1 MLKKNLSLLLVAL
14 LLTGLLSTSLATPG
28 YAQGADCADT
38 YTVQADDWLSKIA
51 DRFLGNVLAYPA
63 IVDAT
68 NAAANADDSF
78 TAIRNADLIEVGQKL
93 CIPAAEEAQASLSEI
108 GSDISAGTAQ
118 YGGTLQVAFQNEWA
132 GLDPHTVSSYSS
144 YQILNNVVEGLT
156 FYDDNLNLVPWLA
169 ESWQQ
174 SEDGLTWTFKL
185 REGVLFHNGREM
197 TAEDVKWSFER
208 LIDPATGAGNAARV
222 GPPETKIEAVDK
234 YTVAITHP
242 EPFGIFP
249 QSLGFDKSTG
259 IVAKESVNEQGII
272 VEPIGTGPFK
282 IGEVEGTTRLVLEK
296 NEDYWQE
303 GLPYL
308 DAVEIRPIPDDTVRE
323 TALRSGEVDWI
334 LSIAPQNYESLQAA
348 PNIVVS
354 TAPQLSYDYI
364 GVNLEREPFSDVR
377 VRQAIAM
384 ALDRDQIA
392 QAGYFG
398 LAETI
403 QGPTGPGSPWYF
415 DYAPYEQDLNQAQAL
430 LAEAGYPDGFEM
442 ELLPTVQYGETVR
455 AAQVIQQQLAAIG
468 IEASINAPEWS
479 EWLELE
485 GSGQYDAY
493 ICNWNGLID
502 ADQYYYLQHKS
513 DQVFNFTG
521 YNNPE
526 FDQLV
531 TEARS
536 TSDFD
541 ERYDIYEQLNQ
552 ILVDDAPYIYMY
564 NKLEVRAYSPQ
575 VKGFVTRPDQA
586 NNFWTAW
593 LDEEATGPAE

>member
-1 MLKKNLSLLLVAL
+1 MVKKYFSLIVVAL
-14 LLTGLLSTSLATPG
+14 VMAGLVGNSVAIPA
-28 YAQGADCADT
+28 YAQADCDST
-38 YTVQADDWLSKIA
+38 YTVQADDWLSRIA
-51 DRFLGNVLAYPA
+51 DRFLGDVLAYPA

-68 NAAANADDSF
+68 NAAANADESF
-78 TAIRNADLIEVGQKL
+78 DAIRNADVIEVGQVL
-93 CIPAAEEAQASLSEI
+93 CIPASEAAQASLAEI
-108 GSDISAGTAQ
+108 GTDISADEAQ
-118 YGGTLQVAFQNEWA
+118 PGGTLKVAFQNEWA

-144 YQILNNVVEGLT
+144 YQILNNVLEGLT
-156 FYDDNLNLVPWLA
+156 FYDNNLNLVPWLA
-169 ESWQQ
+169 ESWEQ
-174 SEDGLTWTFKL
+174 SEDGLTWTFHL
-185 REGVLFHNGREM
+185 REGVMFTNGREM

-222 GPPETKIEAVDK
+222 GPPETQIEVIDD

-249 QSLGFDKSTG
+249 QSIGFDKSTG
-259 IVAKESVNEQGII
+259 IVAKESVNEDGII
-272 VEPIGTGPFK
+272 VEPIGTGPFQ
-282 IGEVEGTTRLVLEK
+282 ISEVEGTTRMVLTK

-308 DAVEIRPIPDDTVRE
+308 DAIEITPIPDDTVRE
-323 TALRSGEVDWI
+323 TALLSGDVDWV
-334 LSIAPQNYESLQAA
+334 LSIAPQNYESLEAN
-348 PNIVVS
+348 PDVVVS
-354 TAPQLSYDYI
+354 TAPQLSYDYMGI
-364 GVNLEREPFSDVR
+364 NLTREPFTDVR
-377 VRQAIAM
+377 VRQAIAL
-384 ALDRDQIA
+384 ALDREEIA
-392 QAGYFG
+392 AAGYFG

-403 QGPTGPGSPWYF
+403 EGPTGPGSPWYF
-415 DYAPYEQDLNQAQAL
+415 DYAPYGQDIERAKEL

-468 IEASINAPEWS
+468 ITASINAPEWS
-479 EWLELE
+479 QWLELE
-485 GSGQYDAY
+485 GNFNYDAY

-521 YNNPE
+521 YENPE
-526 FDQLV
+526 FDELV

-541 ERYDIYEQLNQ
+541 ERYQIYQDLNQ

-564 NKLEVRAYSPQ
+564 NKLEIRAYSPQ
-575 VKGFVTRPDQA
+575 VKGFVTRSDQA
-586 NNFWTAW
+586 NNFWTVW
-593 LDEEATGPAE
+593 LDQSAEE

>member
-1 MLKKNLSLLLVAL
+1 MIKKYFSILTVGLILV
-14 LLTGLLSTSLATPG
+14 SVLAAAGAIPVQ
-28 YAQGADCADT
+28 AQVDCSDT

-93 CIPAAEEAQASLSEI
+93 CIPSAEAAEASLGEI
-108 GSDISAGTAQ
+108 GGDVTVSPAK
-118 YGGTLQVAFQNEWA
+118 YGGTLKAAFQNEWA

-144 YQILNNVVEGLT
+144 YQILNNVLEGLT

-169 ESWQQ
+169 ESWEQ

-185 REGVLFHNGREM
+185 REGVMFHNGREM

-222 GPPETKIEAVDK
+222 GPPDTKIEVIDD

-259 IVAKESVNEQGII
+259 IVAKESLNEDGII
-272 VEPIGTGPFK
+272 VQPIGTGPFK
-282 IGEVEGTTRLVLEK
+282 ISEVEGTTRILLEK

-308 DAVEIRPIPDDTVRE
+308 DAVEITPIPDDTVRE
-323 TALRSGEVDWI
+323 TALRSGDVDWV
-334 LSIAPQNYESLQAA
+334 LAIAPQNFDTLQAD
-348 PNIVVS
+348 PNVVVS
-354 TAPQLSYDYI
+354 TAPQLSYDYMGI
-364 GVNLEREPFSDVR
+364 NLTREPFNDVR
-377 VRQAIAM
+377 VRQAIALV
-384 ALDRDQIA
+384 LDREQIA
-392 QAGYFG
+392 DAGYFG

-403 QGPTGPGSPWYF
+403 QGPTGSGSPWYF
-415 DYAPYEQDLNQAQAL
+415 DYQPYDRNIEQAKAL
-430 LAEAGYPDGFEM
+430 LADAGYPDGFEM

-455 AAQVIQQQLAAIG
+455 AAQVIQQQLAEIG
-468 IEASINAPEWS
+468 ITATINAPEWS

-485 GSGQYDAY
+485 GNFNYDAY

-502 ADQYYYLQHKS
+502 ADQYYFLQHKS

-521 YNNPE
+521 YDNPE

-531 TEARS
+531 TEGRS
-536 TSDFD
+536 ISDFD
-541 ERYDIYEQLNQ
+541 QRYQIYEQLNQ

-564 NKLEVRAYSPQ
+564 NKLEVRAYAPY
-575 VKGFVTRPDQA
+575 VKGFVTRSDQA
-586 NNFWTAW
+586 NNFWPVW
-593 LDEEATGPAE
+593 LDK